1 MRHGPDP
8 YARVLELFDEWQ
20 TQHPEPTKQL
30 LEQTTRLHNITQT
43 GQQLADALTTITTTE
58 RERTKGSWQIV
69 ISNQLLTEMLHTLDV
84 WRELT
89 KPQ

>member
-1 MRHGPDP
+1 
-8 YARVLELFDEWQ
+8 V
-20 TQHPEPTKQL
+20 QL

-43 GQQLADALTTITTTE
+43 GNQLADALTTITTTE

>member
-1 MRHGPDP
+1 
-8 YARVLELFDEWQ
+8 LELLDDWLD
-20 TQHPEPTKQL
+20 QHPQPTVQL
-30 LEQTTRLHNITQT
+30 LETTTRLHNIQT
-43 GQQLADALTTITTTE
+43 TGDRMADLLSIITTTE
-58 RERTKGSWQIV
+58 RERIKGSWQIV